1 MKNWNKIFIIFAIVV
16 VCFSIFY
23 AYFLLGA
30 KWILSAKIQELTG
43 HKTTI
48 EKLNIKPPLNI
59 EIVNLKIENLLR
71 INSLYLSPSIPNLL
85 LGRLAFNKIKIYEPE
100 ITYYHTASVEPAK
113 DGQAAVTEVKTPIIA
128 APTPVA
134 ENTVNSSGKGF
145 PLSVKSLKVY
155 SGKINFVDRTTSN
168 GVINFVIKDI
178 KLYVTNLPGSEP
190 ITDFSLKGNI
200 SWNTGEPD
208 GKIALQGW
216 INFLKKDML
225 ASLKIENIDAIV
237 FYPYYSNWVDLEK
250 ARIEKA
256 KLNFTSNIKGLNNNV
271 TAACHLE
278 LADIVRKVR
287 PPEEPQQKAEK
298 LTDAVLDMFKN
309 MNHGEVV
316 LDFTLRTKMDQPQF
330 GFDNIKSAFEGK
342 LMEGRASAGLRVQ
355 DILLWPVKWVQ
366 GGIKNGADISN
377 AAVDGLISLGSGIKQ
392 FLEDLINRPQSDTSA
407 N

>member
-30 KWILSAKIQELTG
+30 KGILSAKIQELTG
-43 HKTTI
+43 HKTSI
-48 EKLNIKPPLNI
+48 EKINIKPPFNI
-59 EIVNLKIENLLR
+59 EIVNLKVEDLVQIKN
-71 INSLYLSPSIPNLL
+71 LYLSPSIPSLL
-85 LGRLAFNKIKIYEPE
+85 FGRFAFNKVKIYEPE
-100 ITYYHTASVEPAK
+100 ITYHHTVPVEAGKDSQVVVSENKKSITPPA
-113 DGQAAVTEVKTPIIA
+113 VEKT
-128 APTPVA
+128 VDRK
-134 ENTVNSSGKGF
+134 GKGL
-145 PLSVKSLKVY
+145 PLSIKSFKVY
-155 SGKINFVDRTTSN
+155 AGRINFVDDNASGRL
-168 GVINFVIKDI
+168 INFVIKDI
-178 KLYVTNLPGSEP
+178 KLYVTNLLSFDS
-190 ITDFSLKGNI
+190 ITNFSLKGDI

-208 GKIALQGW
+208 GKIVLQGW
-216 INFLKKDML
+216 INFFKKDML

-256 KLNFTSNIKGLNNNV
+256 KLNFTSNIKGLNNDV

-309 MNHGEVV
+309 MNHGKVV

-330 GFDNIKSAFEGK
+330 GFGNIKSAFEGK
-342 LMEGRASAGLRVQ
+342 LMEGRANAGLRVQ

-366 GGIKNGADISN
+366 GGIKSGADISN
-377 AAVDGLISLGSGIKQ
+377 AAVDGLVSVGNSVKS
-392 FLEDLINRPQSDTSA
+392 FFEDIINKDSSD
-407 N
+407 